1 MIKVKIRLE
10 NSIKLT
16 IPLPYFSLYFASSLI
31 CSNYVWKRITRNIDN
46 VTMDTTR
53 IYPPINKKLI
63 KPLLKI
69 TIKEFQNYRGTTI
82 LNLQASD
89 GTKVSIKL

>member
-1 MIKVKIRLE
+1 M
-10 NSIKLT
+10 
-16 IPLPYFSLYFASSLI
+16 
-31 CSNYVWKRITRNIDN
+31 DN

-53 IYPPINKKLI
+53 IYPPINKQLI